1 MKRFLVSCIALS
13 SAYGA
18 AMAQSISGTV
28 LDAETQEPLA
38 GVSVIEPGTTN
49 GVTTDENG
57 HYTLKLTKGQQLV
70 FSYIGYERHSERVA
84 GRTVIDITMAT
95 DDNLL
100 GEAIVVG
107 YQTLRKHDVTGAVSR
122 VDSKDLTS
130 LSLASTEQALQ
141 GRISG
146 VQVSSATGAPG
157 SDISIRVRGVGSIFS
172 NNAPLYIIDGVP
184 SANGLQGISPNDID
198 DITVLKDASSAAV
211 YGSRATNGVVLVTTK
226 RGKKGKTQVSY
237 SGNVGVQQV
246 AGLIDM
252 VNTKDYVTIYNEAAN
267 NDNAFAAGPTFMR
280 SLIPDDV
287 LPLLADVN
295 HVSEIFRPAAIT
307 SHELSFSGG
316 NENTTFLVSGSY
328 NKQDGIISGSG
339 YERATLRSNIN
350 SKLKP
355 WLEMGANING
365 SLSNQKSISESG
377 DGYGNDQGGSIVRY
391 AMFRNPAIP
400 IYNNAGEFVDKPSG
414 YFPVDPTRNYDSWF
428 GDGYSP
434 EGLCHYTDREKRTK
448 TFFAR
453 LNGKITLPLDLFLN
467 SNFGVDYRDYEQQ
480 AYHASWGDGNRI
492 NAENSMTIGR
502 EQNLNWTFNTTLNYV
517 HTFGDDHHLNALAG
531 FEANRE
537 TGKTTNLSDK
547 NFELWNKDLIYIGN
561 GTAVGEGST
570 TNVVA
575 STGAWAATLASFIA
589 QANYN
594 YADRYFLGLTL
605 REDGTSRF
613 AANNRW
619 GTFYS
624 ASAGWDITREG
635 FMRDQ
640 SIFDLL
646 KLRVGYGVIGNQ
658 NVGLYAYSDRY
669 SRNHTYYFGP
679 GSVNG
684 YAQAILGNDNLK
696 WESSKQMNVGIDM
709 RFLKGAL
716 NASVDFYNKITDNM
730 LMQASYPIS
739 AGTSSTPW
747 INSGRVLN
755 RGIDVEVAYHLFR
768 GDWRFNATLNGGY
781 LYNEV
786 LDVSAPIVGGRV
798 DNEIYAT
805 LTSVGH
811 PIGAF
816 FMYQMDGIFQDK
828 TEILTSAFQG
838 SDVHPGDV
846 KYKDINGDAVI
857 DSKDRDYC
865 GSSIPAF
872 TMGLNLNLQWKGW
885 DLTAFFQGAYGHKIY
900 NQILT
905 DSEGFY
911 RGFTVTQRYFDNR
924 WTPENPSNLYPRAS
938 WNAKSNN
945 ARVSTRF
952 LEDASYT
959 RLKNIQLGYTFDA
972 EKMKNIEHLRFYVSA
987 TNLFT
992 LTGYSGFDPEMTVSA
1007 NSRSE
1012 GDRANGID
1020 WGTYPNSRTY
1030 TFGVNITF

>member
-1 MKRFLVSCIALS
+1 MKKRIYSALLLSAIAS
-13 SAYGA
+13 G
-18 AMAQSISGTV
+18 AMAQQNVTGKIVDTSG
-28 LDAETQEPLA
+28 EPLA
-38 GVSVIEPGTTN
+38 GASVAIKGTTKGTIVDN
-49 GVTTDENG
+49 DGQF
-57 HYTLKLTKGQQLV
+57 TLKDLQPGQTIRIS
-70 FSYIGYERHSERVA
+70 FIGYASQEVKYDGQPLNIVLKEN
-84 GRTVIDITMAT
+84 
-95 DDNLL
+95 DNVLE
-100 GEAIVVG
+100 EAIVVG

-122 VDSKDLTS
+122 VDGKELTS

-237 SGNVGVQQV
+237 NGNVGLQQV

-252 VNTKDYVTIYNEAAN
+252 VNTRDYVTIYNEAAT

-295 HVSEIFRPAAIT
+295 HVKEIFRPAVIT

-316 NENTTFLVSGSY
+316 NDVTTYLVSGSY

-350 SKLKP
+350 SKVKP
-355 WLEMGANING
+355 WLDLGANING
-365 SLSNQKSISESG
+365 SLSTQKAISESG

-400 IYNNAGEFVDKPSG
+400 VYNNAGEFVDKPSG

-434 EGLCHYTDREKRTK
+434 EGLCKYTDRTKRVK
-448 TFFAR
+448 SLFAR
-453 LNGKITLPLDLFLN
+453 LNGKITLPLDFFVN

-480 AYHASWGDGNRI
+480 NYHTSWGDGNRI

-517 HTFGDDHHLNALAG
+517 HSFGDNHHLNALVG

-547 NFELWNKDLIYIGN
+547 NFELWNKDLIFIGN
-561 GTAVGEGST
+561 GTAVGENST

-594 YADRYFLGLTL
+594 FADRYFFGLTL

-624 ASAGWDITREG
+624 ASAGWDITREA
-635 FMRDQ
+635 FMKNQ

-669 SRNHTYYFGP
+669 SRNHNYYFGA

-696 WESSKQMNVGIDM
+696 WESSKQANVGIDM

-747 INSGRVLN
+747 INSGKVLN

-768 GDWRFNATLNGGY
+768 GDWRFDATLNGGY

-786 LDVSAPIVGGRV
+786 LEVGAPIVGGRV

-805 LTSVGH
+805 QTAVGH

-828 TEILTSAFQG
+828 TEILTSPFQG
-838 SDVHPGDV
+838 SDIHPGDV

-865 GSSIPAF
+865 GSSIPKF
-872 TMGLNLNLQWKGW
+872 TMGLNLSLQWKGW

-911 RGFTVTQRYFDNR
+911 RGFTVTQRYFNNR
-924 WTPENPSNLYPRAS
+924 WTPEHPSNEFPRAS

-959 RLKNIQLGYTFDA
+959 RLKNLQLGYTFDG
-972 EKMKNIEHLRFYVSA
+972 EKMQHIEHLRLFVSA

-1007 NSRSE
+1007 NSRGE